1 MLSLHHGEARGKAA
15 GARVGTQ
22 GMYDRFS
29 TERLIDLWLRE
40 DIGSCD
46 LTVQLMIEP
55 TETGSFRMN
64 AREPMVLAGIE
75 VAAAVFRR
83 YEPKLSIRVE
93 AADGDRVE
101 TGATLMLVEGPAQ
114 GILTAERTALN
125 IVQRLSGIATET
137 ARYVEIIKGTAARL
151 IDTRKTTP
159 GLRMLEK
166 HAVSCG
172 GGLNHRLGLDNGVMI
187 KDNHIAVCGG
197 IAPAVERARRKLP
210 VLTKIEVECDRM
222 EQVRDAV
229 AAGADVIMLDNMPV
243 PEMKEAVA
251 YVAGRA
257 KVEASGGI
265 RYETIRAIAET
276 GVDYISTS
284 KITQSAP
291 AVDIGLDDA

>member
-1 MLSLHHGEARGKAA
+1 
-15 GARVGTQ
+15 
-22 GMYDRFS
+22 MYDRFA

-40 DIGSCD
+40 DIGACD
-46 LTVQLMIEP
+46 LTVQVMIEES
-55 TETGSFRMN
+55 ETGAFRMN
-64 AREPMVLAGIE
+64 AREPMVLAGLD
-75 VAAAVFRR
+75 VAASVFRR
-83 YEPKLSIRVE
+83 YEPALSV
-93 AADGDRVE
+93 AVSAKDGDRVAK
-101 TGATLMLVEGPAQ
+101 GATLLLVKGPAR

-137 ARYVEIIKGTAARL
+137 ARYVDAITGTGARL

-166 HAVSCG
+166 HAVTCG

-197 IAPAVERARRKLP
+197 VAPAVERARKKLP
-210 VLTKIEVECDRM
+210 VLTKIEVECDRLD
-222 EQVRDAV
+222 QVREAV
-229 AAGADVIMLDNMPV
+229 AAGADVIMLDNMSIPD
-243 PEMKEAVA
+243 MREAVA
-251 YVAGRA
+251 FIDRRA

-265 RYETIRAIAET
+265 RIDTIRAIAET

-291 AVDIGLDDA
+291 AVDIGLDEA